1 MSQHTPGTNEE
12 DSLPA
17 RNSLTINKQQKRPL
31 TKEQQTFNR
40 LVKKIEKLQ
49 AELENTA
56 HSLQQKLSFYGK
68 NIYPL
73 EQREIALLKDMTRS
87 LYKFFQDDKLFSKND
102 KVILGEI
109 ISMQLHNIL
118 QLEQTEPDTEFKE
131 IFKAVEKVDYDEAA
145 GEDLDNMKQEMQ
157 SMFEEMGVD
166 IDIEDMDRSMTEE
179 EIMQK
184 VNDLKDQFRQQAAKR
199 EQATG
204 RKTKR
209 QLEKEAK
216 ERQAEEVRL
225 KSINSIYKQLV
236 KLFHPDRE
244 LDPALKLQKEELMK
258 KLTTSYKSGDLH
270 ALLKLE
276 LEWILQD
283 GSHIDK
289 LTDDKLSLYNDSL
302 KQQTIDLEEEIN
314 QLLHHPRYQPLHQFA
329 GAPGQ
334 MRYISFND
342 IKQQKK
348 ALITEMTA
356 SVNSLQGSEKRALAE
371 IREIIYSFKN
381 YRQE

>member
-1 MSQHTPGTNEE
+1 MSQHTSGTNEG
-12 DSLPA
+12 DPLPA

-31 TKEQQTFNR
+31 TKEQLTFNR

-56 HSLQQKLSFYGK
+56 HSLQQKLTFYGK

-73 EQREIALLKDMTRS
+73 EQREIALLKDLTRS
-87 LYKFFQDDKLFSKND
+87 LYKFFQDNKLFSKND
-102 KVILGEI
+102 KIILGEI
-109 ISMQLHNIL
+109 ISMQLHNIF
-118 QLEQTEPDTEFKE
+118 QLEQTEPDAEFKE
-131 IFKAVEKVDYDEAA
+131 IFKDVEKMDYDEAA
-145 GEDLDNMKQEMQ
+145 GEDLNNIKQEMQ
-157 SMFEEMGVD
+157 SVFEEMGVD
-166 IDIEDMDRSMTEE
+166 FNIEDMNRSMTEE

-184 VNDLKDQFRQQAAKR
+184 VADLKEQFRQQAAKK
-199 EQATG
+199 EQAPG

-244 LDPALKLQKEELMK
+244 LDPDLKLQKEELMK
-258 KLTTSYKSGDLH
+258 KLTTSYRSGDLH

-276 LEWILQD
+276 LQWILQD

-302 KQQTIDLEEEIN
+302 KQQTIDLEDEIN
-314 QLLHHPRYQPLHQFA
+314 QLLCHPRYQPLHQFA
-329 GAPGQ
+329 ATPHQ
-334 MRYISFND
+334 IRYISLSD

-348 ALITEMTA
+348 ALIKEMTA
-356 SVNSLQGSEKRALAE
+356 TIISLQAPEKTALAE
-371 IREIIYSFKN
+371 IREIIYTFKN
-381 YRQE
+381 YQRQ